1 MPQGC
6 QHRSWRW
13 YAHAPSQRTDESN
26 RTDSSIGALLGH
38 IGRVDDRTISEVVR
52 LHGDY
57 QPRADELT
65 LARIARAR
73 DDAARQLTRTRDL
86 AAWQATMSRLDD
98 EEALARVPVERQR
111 LSPPE
116 IVDYLRALTR
126 LWADAGP
133 DGRQALVGAIFAK
146 LDVLGFQ
153 SLEYDLTP
161 DAIDLGLDVAL
172 PALMQL
178 DYQIGEFG
186 RGERSC
192 ASMSD
197 DRQTVRFVRAGR
209 GRAEGQIA

>member
-1 MPQGC
+1 MKGHSYPQA
-6 QHRSWRW
+6 W
-13 YAHAPSQRTDESN
+13 YEGA
-26 RTDSSIGALLGH
+26 IGALLGH

-116 IVDYLRALTR
+116 IVDYLRALPR

-172 PALMQL
+172 PAYMQL

-186 RGERSC
+186 RGER
-192 ASMSD
+192 
-197 DRQTVRFVRAGR
+197 
-209 GRAEGQIA
+209 I